1 MRETKYKN
9 LIHMLELREISC
21 SLPGFSLS
29 EISFSVA
36 DGEYFILLGESG
48 AGKSLLLEAIAGLNP
63 VKSGTLLL
71 DGKDITHE
79 KIQQRGIGLVFQDQ
93 AVFPH
98 LSVKENIAYPLKGK
112 HLSNSEKDKIIG
124 EITGLVQ
131 IPKLLNRRPSTLS
144 GGELQRV
151 ALARALVQKPKIL
164 LLDEPL
170 SATDSK
176 LRAEL
181 RALLRQINRLG
192 QTIIHVTHDFD
203 EAVSLADRIAIMNQ
217 GSIVQTGTPQEVF
230 GNPVNG
236 FVAHFAGIRNFYRV
250 KLEKHD
256 GHLIAKPA
264 ENVAVFIGDTS
275 ATDSGY
281 ILIRNEDILLSS
293 TAFES
298 SALNNFEGTVVD
310 LYPSRSGM
318 EVLINIGIVLHA
330 QISRESAVKL
340 QLAAGKKVWV
350 HFKASSVK
358 LIVS

>member
-1 MRETKYKN
+1 
-9 LIHMLELREISC
+9 MLELRNISC
-21 SLPGFSLS
+21 TFPGFSLS
-29 EISFSVA
+29 DISFSVA

-48 AGKSLLLEAIAGLNP
+48 AGKSLLLEAIAGLNSI
-63 VKSGTLLL
+63 KNGTLLL
-71 DGKDITHE
+71 DAKDITNE

-112 HLSNSEKDKIIG
+112 HLTKTEKDKIIG
-124 EITGLVQ
+124 DITELLQ
-131 IPKLLNRRPSTLS
+131 ISKLLNRRPATLS

-151 ALARALVQKPKIL
+151 ALARALVQKPKVL

-176 LRAEL
+176 LRSEL

-217 GSIVQTGTPQEVF
+217 GSIVQSGTPQEVF

-236 FVAHFAGIRNFYRV
+236 FVAHFAGIRNFYKV
-250 KLEKHD
+250 ALSTHD
-256 GHLIAKPA
+256 SHLIAKPA
-264 ENVAVFIGDTS
+264 ENVAVFIGDAS
-275 ATDSGY
+275 ETDSGY
-281 ILIRNEDILLSS
+281 ILIRNEDILLS
-293 TAFES
+293 TTTFES
-298 SALNNFEGTVVD
+298 SALNNFEGLVTD
-310 LYPSRSGM
+310 MYPSRSGM
-318 EVLINIGIVLHA
+318 EVVIDIGITLHA
-330 QISRESAVKL
+330 QISSESALKL
-340 QLAAGKKVWV
+340 ELSQGKKIWV

-358 LIVS
+358 LIAG

>member
-1 MRETKYKN
+1 
-9 LIHMLELREISC
+9 MLELQNISC
-21 SLPGFSLS
+21 SFPGFSLS

-48 AGKSLLLEAIAGLNP
+48 AGKSLLLEAIAGLNSI
-63 VKSGTLLL
+63 KSGNMLL
-71 DGKDITHE
+71 DGIDITNE

-98 LSVKENIAYPLKGK
+98 LSEKENIAYPLKGK
-112 HLSNSEKDKIIG
+112 HLSKSEKDEIIG
-124 EITGLVQ
+124 EITGVLQ
-131 IPKLLNRRPSTLS
+131 ISKLLNRRPATLS

-176 LRAEL
+176 LRSEL
-181 RALLRQINRLG
+181 RALLRQINRMG

-236 FVAHFAGIRNFYRV
+236 FVAHFAGIRNFFKV
-250 KLEKHD
+250 SFEKHN
-256 GHLIAKPA
+256 GTSIARPA
-264 ENVAVFIGDTS
+264 KEVEIFIGDS
-275 ATDSGY
+275 AETESGY
-281 ILIRNEDILLSS
+281 ILIRNEDILLSPS
-293 TAFES
+293 AFES
-298 SALNNFEGTVVD
+298 SALNNFEGLVTD
-310 LYPSRSGM
+310 MYPSRSGM
-318 EVLINIGIVLHA
+318 EIVIDIGITLHA
-330 QISRESAVKL
+330 QISRESALKL
-340 QLAAGKKVWV
+340 ELLQGKKIWV
-350 HFKASSVK
+350 HFKASSVG
-358 LIVS
+358 LIAG

>member
-1 MRETKYKN
+1 
-9 LIHMLELREISC
+9 MLELRNISC
-21 SLPGFSLS
+21 SFPGFLLS
-29 EISFSVA
+29 EISFKVS
-36 DGEYFILLGESG
+36 DSEYFILLGESG

-63 VKSGTLLL
+63 VKSGNLLL
-71 DGKDITHE
+71 NGKDITNE
-79 KIQQRGIGLVFQDQ
+79 KIQKRNIGLVFQDQ

-98 LSVKENIAYPLKGK
+98 LSVKENIAYALKGK
-112 HLSNSEKDKIIG
+112 HLSKADKEKTIA
-124 EITGLVQ
+124 EITDILQ
-131 IPKLLNRRPSTLS
+131 IPKLMNRRPATLS

-151 ALARALVQKPKIL
+151 ALARALVQKPKVL

-181 RALLRQINRLG
+181 RALLRQINRMG

-217 GSIVQTGTPQEVF
+217 GRIVQTGTPQEVF

-236 FVAHFAGIRNFYRV
+236 FVAHFAGIRNFYKV
-250 KLEKHD
+250 TVEKHN
-256 GHLIAKPA
+256 GTSIARPGNKVEIFISDSA
-264 ENVAVFIGDTS
+264 E
-275 ATDSGY
+275 TDSGY
-281 ILIRNEDILLSS
+281 ILIRNEDILLSAS
-293 TAFES
+293 AFES
-298 SALNNFEGTVVD
+298 SALNNFEGTVLD

-318 EVLINIGIVLHA
+318 EVLIDIGIILHA

-340 QLAAGKKVWV
+340 KLAQKEKIWV

-358 LIVS
+358 LIAG

>member
-1 MRETKYKN
+1 
-9 LIHMLELREISC
+9 MLELRNISC
-21 SLPGFSLS
+21 SFPGFSLS
-29 EISFSVA
+29 DINFSVA

-48 AGKSLLLEAIAGLNP
+48 AGKSLLLEAIAGLNSI
-63 VKSGTLLL
+63 KSGNLLL
-71 DGKDITHE
+71 AGKDITNE
-79 KIQQRGIGLVFQDQ
+79 KIQQRGIGIVFQDH

-112 HLSNSEKDKIIG
+112 HLSKSEKDKIIG
-124 EITGLVQ
+124 EISELVQ
-131 IPKLLNRRPSTLS
+131 ISKLQNRRPSTLS

-176 LRAEL
+176 LRSEL
-181 RALLRQINRLG
+181 RALLRQINRMG

-217 GSIVQTGTPQEVF
+217 GSIVQSGTPQEVF

-236 FVAHFAGIRNFYRV
+236 FVAHFAGIRNFFKV
-250 KLEKHD
+250 NIEKRN
-256 GHLIAKPA
+256 GKLIAWPA
-264 ENVAVFIGDTS
+264 KDVSIAISDFSETE
-275 ATDSGY
+275 TGY

-293 TAFES
+293 TTFES
-298 SALNNFEGTVVD
+298 SALNNFEGNVLD

-318 EVLINIGIVLHA
+318 EVVIDIGITLHA
-330 QISRESAVKL
+330 QISRESALKL
-340 QLAAGKKVWV
+340 ELLQGKKIWV

-358 LIVS
+358 LIAG

>member
-1 MRETKYKN
+1 
-9 LIHMLELREISC
+9 MLELHNISC
-21 SLPGFSLS
+21 SFPGFSLTD
-29 EISFSVA
+29 ISFSVA

-48 AGKSLLLEAIAGLNP
+48 AGKSLLLETIAGLND
-63 VKSGTLLL
+63 VKSGSLVL
-71 DGKDITHE
+71 DGRDITFD

-112 HLSNSEKDKIIG
+112 LLSTAEKKKIIE
-124 EITGLVQ
+124 EITGILQ
-131 IPKLLNRRPSTLS
+131 ISRLLNRRPETLS

-151 ALARALVQKPKIL
+151 ALARALVQKPKVL

-176 LRAEL
+176 LRSDL
-181 RALLRQINRLG
+181 RALLRQINRMG

-203 EAVSLADRIAIMNQ
+203 EAVSLADRIAIIDQ
-217 GSIVQTGTPQEVF
+217 GSIVQSGTPEEVF

-236 FVAHFAGIRNFYRV
+236 FVAHFAGIRNFFKV
-250 KLEKHD
+250 TIHHQDGKSIALTEKN
-256 GHLIAKPA
+256 IS
-264 ENVAVFIGDTS
+264 VIIGDSTENS
-275 ATDSGY
+275 SGY
-281 ILIRNEDILLSS
+281 ILVRNEDILLSPDM
-293 TAFES
+293 FES
-298 SALNNFEGTVVD
+298 SALNNFEGLVTD

-318 EVLINIGIVLHA
+318 EVVLDIGITLHA

-340 QLAAGKKVWV
+340 KLAPGVKVWV

-358 LIVS
+358 LITG

>member
-1 MRETKYKN
+1 
-9 LIHMLELREISC
+9 MLELRNISC
-21 SLPGFSLS
+21 SFPGFSLS
-29 EISFSVA
+29 EISFNVA

-63 VKSGTLLL
+63 VKSGKLIL
-71 DGKDITHE
+71 DGKDITFE
-79 KIQQRGIGLVFQDQ
+79 KIQQRGIGIVFQDH

-98 LSVKENIAYPLKGK
+98 LSVKDNIVYPLKGK
-112 HLSNSEKDKIIG
+112 HLSKSEKDEIIA
-124 EITGLVQ
+124 EITGILQ
-131 IPKLLNRRPSTLS
+131 ISKLLNRRPATLS

-176 LRAEL
+176 LRSEL
-181 RALLRQINRLG
+181 RALLRQINRMG

-217 GSIVQTGTPQEVF
+217 GSIVQSGTPQEVF

-236 FVAHFAGIRNFYRV
+236 FVAHFAGIRNFYKVTIV
-250 KLEKHD
+250 KHN
-256 GHLIAKPA
+256 GTSIARPA
-264 ENVAVFIGDTS
+264 KEVEIFIGDS
-275 ATDSGY
+275 SEADSGY

-293 TAFES
+293 TTFES
-298 SALNNFEGTVVD
+298 SALNNFEGLVND

-318 EVLINIGIVLHA
+318 EVVIDIGITLHA
-330 QISRESAVKL
+330 QISRESAMKL
-340 QLAAGKKVWV
+340 KLAQGEKVWV

-358 LIVS
+358 LISG

>member
-1 MRETKYKN
+1 
-9 LIHMLELREISC
+9 MLELRNISC
-21 SLPGFSLS
+21 SFPGFRLT

-63 VKSGTLLL
+63 IKSGNLLL
-71 DGKDITHE
+71 DGKDITNVN
-79 KIQQRGIGLVFQDQ
+79 IQQRGIGLVFQDQ

-112 HLSNSEKDKIIG
+112 HLSKSDKENIIGDISEILQISKIIY
-124 EITGLVQ
+124 
-131 IPKLLNRRPSTLS
+131 RRPATLS

-151 ALARALVQKPKIL
+151 ALARALVQKPKVL

-176 LRAEL
+176 LRSEL
-181 RALLRQINRLG
+181 RALLRQINRMG

-217 GSIVQTGTPQEVF
+217 GTIVQSGTPQEVF

-236 FVAHFAGIRNFYRV
+236 FVAHFAGIRNFFKAV
-250 KLEKHD
+250 IEEHN
-256 GHLIAKPA
+256 GTCIARPA
-264 ENVAVFIGDTS
+264 KAVAIVIDDS
-275 ATDSGY
+275 MDTDSGY
-281 ILIRNEDILLSS
+281 ILIRNEDILLSPS
-293 TAFES
+293 AFES
-298 SALNNFEGTVVD
+298 SALNNFEGKIVD
-310 LYPSRSGM
+310 IYPSRSGM
-318 EVLINIGIVLHA
+318 EVVIDIGITLHA
-330 QISRESAVKL
+330 QISRESALKL
-340 QLAAGKKVWV
+340 ELSEGKNTWV

-358 LIVS
+358 LIAG

>member
-1 MRETKYKN
+1 
-9 LIHMLELREISC
+9 MLELLNISC
-21 SLPGFSLS
+21 SFPGFSLS

-63 VKSGTLLL
+63 IKSGNLLL
-71 DGKDITHE
+71 AGKDITNE

-112 HLSNSEKDKIIG
+112 HLTKSQKDNTIN
-124 EITGLVQ
+124 EITEILQ
-131 IPKLLNRRPSTLS
+131 ISKLLNRRPSTLS

-151 ALARALVQKPKIL
+151 ALARALVQKPNVL

-176 LRAEL
+176 LRSEL
-181 RALLRQINRLG
+181 RALLRQINRMG

-236 FVAHFAGIRNFYRV
+236 FVAHFAGIRNFFKV
-250 KLEKHD
+250 SVEKNN
-256 GHLIAKPA
+256 GNSIARPA
-264 ENVAVFIGDTS
+264 KDVDIFIS
-275 ATDSGY
+275 EATESDSGY

-298 SALNNFEGTVVD
+298 SALNNFEGLVTD
-310 LYPSRSGM
+310 MYPSRTGM
-318 EVLINIGIVLHA
+318 EVVIDIGITLHA
-330 QISRESAVKL
+330 QISRESALKL
-340 QLAAGKKVWV
+340 ELSQGKKIWV

-358 LIVS
+358 LIAD

>member
-1 MRETKYKN
+1 
-9 LIHMLELREISC
+9 MLELQKISC
-21 SLPGFSLS
+21 SFPGFSLS
-29 EISFSVA
+29 EISFNVA

-63 VKSGTLLL
+63 VKSGILLL

-112 HLSNSEKDKIIG
+112 HLSKSEKYKIIA
-124 EITGLVQ
+124 EITGILQ
-131 IPKLLNRRPSTLS
+131 ISKLLNRRPATLS

-151 ALARALVQKPKIL
+151 ALARALVQKPKVL

-176 LRAEL
+176 LRSEL
-181 RALLRQINRLG
+181 RALLRQINRMG

-217 GSIVQTGTPQEVF
+217 GSIVQSGTPQEVF

-236 FVAHFAGIRNFYRV
+236 FVAHFAGIRNFYKV
-250 KLEKHD
+250 SIEKHN
-256 GHLIAKPA
+256 GTSIARPA
-264 ENVAVFIGDTS
+264 KEVEIFIGDS
-275 ATDSGY
+275 SEADSGY

-293 TAFES
+293 TTFES
-298 SALNNFEGTVVD
+298 SALNNFEGLVTD
-310 LYPSRSGM
+310 MYPSRSGM
-318 EVLINIGIVLHA
+318 EVVIDIGITLHA

-340 QLAAGKKVWV
+340 LLAQGEKVWV

-358 LIVS
+358 LIAG

>member
-1 MRETKYKN
+1 
-9 LIHMLELREISC
+9 MLELQNLSC
-21 SLPGFSLS
+21 SFPGFSLS
-29 EISFSVA
+29 DISFTVA
-36 DGEYFILLGESG
+36 GGEYFILLGESG

-63 VKSGTLLL
+63 IKSGNLLL
-71 DGKDITHE
+71 AGKDITNE
-79 KIQQRGIGLVFQDQ
+79 KIQQRGIGIVFQDH

-112 HLSNSEKDKIIG
+112 HLSKPDKEKIIG
-124 EITGLVQ
+124 DISEILQ
-131 IPKLLNRRPSTLS
+131 ISKLLNRRPLTLS

-176 LRAEL
+176 LRSEL
-181 RALLRQINRLG
+181 RALLRQINRMG

-217 GSIVQTGTPQEVF
+217 GSILQSGTTQEVF

-236 FVAHFAGIRNFYRV
+236 FVAHFAGIRNFFKV
-250 KLEKHD
+250 SVEKHN
-256 GHLIAKPA
+256 GTSIARPA
-264 ENVAVFIGDTS
+264 KKVEIFIGDS
-275 ATDSGY
+275 AETESGY
-281 ILIRNEDILLSS
+281 ILIRSEDILLSS
-293 TAFES
+293 TTFES
-298 SALNNFEGTVVD
+298 SALNNFEGNVLD

-318 EVLINIGIVLHA
+318 EVVIDIGITLHA
-330 QISRESAVKL
+330 QISHESALKL
-340 QLAAGKKVWV
+340 DLSQGEKIWV

-358 LIVS
+358 LIAG

>member
-1 MRETKYKN
+1 
-9 LIHMLELREISC
+9 MLELRNISC
-21 SLPGFSLS
+21 TFPGFSLS

-63 VKSGTLLL
+63 IKSGNLLL
-71 DGKDITHE
+71 EGKDITNV

-112 HLSNSEKDKIIG
+112 HLTKTEKNKIIG
-124 EITGLVQ
+124 DITELLQ
-131 IPKLLNRRPSTLS
+131 ISKLLNRRPATLS

-151 ALARALVQKPKIL
+151 ALARALVQKPKVL

-176 LRAEL
+176 LRSEL

-217 GSIVQTGTPQEVF
+217 GSIVQSGTPQEVF

-236 FVAHFAGIRNFYRV
+236 FVAHFAGIRNFYKV
-250 KLEKHD
+250 TLSTHD
-256 GHLIAKPA
+256 GRLIAKPA
-264 ENVAVFIGDTS
+264 ENVVVFIGDS
-275 ATDSGY
+275 AETESGY
-281 ILIRNEDILLSS
+281 ILIRNEDILLS
-293 TAFES
+293 TTRFES
-298 SALNNFEGTVVD
+298 SALNNFEGLVTD
-310 LYPSRSGM
+310 IYPSRSGM
-318 EVLINIGIVLHA
+318 EIVIDIGITLQA
-330 QISRESAVKL
+330 QISRESALKL
-340 QLAAGKKVWV
+340 ELMQGKKIWV
-350 HFKASSVK
+350 HFKASSVG
-358 LIVS
+358 LIAG

>member
-1 MRETKYKN
+1 
-9 LIHMLELREISC
+9 MLELQKISC
-21 SLPGFSLS
+21 SFPGFSLS
-29 EISFSVA
+29 EISFNVA

-63 VKSGTLLL
+63 VKSGILLL

-112 HLSNSEKDKIIG
+112 HLSKSEKYKIIA
-124 EITGLVQ
+124 EITGILQ
-131 IPKLLNRRPSTLS
+131 ITKLLNRRPATLS

-151 ALARALVQKPKIL
+151 ALARALVQKPKVL

-176 LRAEL
+176 LRSEL
-181 RALLRQINRLG
+181 RALLRQINRMG

-217 GSIVQTGTPQEVF
+217 GSIVQSGTPQEVF

-236 FVAHFAGIRNFYRV
+236 FVAHFAGIRNFYKV
-250 KLEKHD
+250 SIEKHN
-256 GHLIAKPA
+256 GTSIARPA
-264 ENVAVFIGDTS
+264 KEVEIFIGDS
-275 ATDSGY
+275 SEADSGY

-293 TAFES
+293 TTFES
-298 SALNNFEGTVVD
+298 SALNNFEGLVTD
-310 LYPSRSGM
+310 MYPSRSGM
-318 EVLINIGIVLHA
+318 EVVIDIGITLHA

-340 QLAAGKKVWV
+340 LLARGEKVWV

-358 LIVS
+358 LIAG

>member
-1 MRETKYKN
+1 
-9 LIHMLELREISC
+9 MLELRNISC
-21 SLPGFSLS
+21 TFPGFSLS
-29 EISFSVA
+29 DISFSVA

-63 VKSGTLLL
+63 IKTGTLLL
-71 DGKDITHE
+71 DGNDITNE

-98 LSVKENIAYPLKGK
+98 LTVKENIAYPLKGK
-112 HLSNSEKDKIIG
+112 HLTKTEKDKIIG
-124 EITGLVQ
+124 DITELLQ
-131 IPKLLNRRPSTLS
+131 ISKLLNRRPATLS

-176 LRAEL
+176 LRSEL

-217 GSIVQTGTPQEVF
+217 GSIVQSGTPQEVF

-236 FVAHFAGIRNFYRV
+236 FVAHFAGIRNFYKV
-250 KLEKHD
+250 ALSTHD
-256 GHLIAKPA
+256 SHLIAKPA
-264 ENVAVFIGDTS
+264 ENVVVFIGDPS
-275 ATDSGY
+275 ETDSGY
-281 ILIRNEDILLSS
+281 ILIRNEDILLS
-293 TAFES
+293 TTTFES
-298 SALNNFEGTVVD
+298 SALNNFEGLVTD
-310 LYPSRSGM
+310 MYPSRSGM
-318 EVLINIGIVLHA
+318 EVVIDIGITLHA
-330 QISRESAVKL
+330 QISRESALKL
-340 QLAAGKKVWV
+340 KLSQGKKIWV

-358 LIVS
+358 LIAG

>member
-1 MRETKYKN
+1 
-9 LIHMLELREISC
+9 MLELRNISC
-21 SLPGFSLS
+21 SFPGFSLS

-63 VKSGTLLL
+63 IKSGNLILE
-71 DGKDITHE
+71 GKDITNE

-98 LSVKENIAYPLKGK
+98 LSVKENIAYPLTGK
-112 HLSNSEKDKIIG
+112 HISKAEKDKIID
-124 EITGLVQ
+124 EITAILQ
-131 IPKLLNRRPSTLS
+131 ISKLLTRRPSTLS

-151 ALARALVQKPKIL
+151 ALARALVQKPKVL

-176 LRAEL
+176 LRSEL
-181 RALLRQINRLG
+181 RALLRQINRMG

-217 GSIVQTGTPQEVF
+217 GTIVQSGTPQEVF

-236 FVAHFAGIRNFYRV
+236 FVAHFAGIRNFYKVTIV
-250 KLEKHD
+250 KEN
-256 GHLIAKPA
+256 GSCIARLA
-264 ENVAVFIGDTS
+264 NDVAIVIGDSTE
-275 ATDSGY
+275 TDSGY

-293 TAFES
+293 ATFES
-298 SALNNFEGTVVD
+298 SALNNFEGKVVD
-310 LYPSRSGM
+310 IYPSRSGM
-318 EVLINIGIVLHA
+318 EVVLDIGITLFA
-330 QISRESAVKL
+330 QISRESALKMKL
-340 QLAAGKKVWV
+340 VPGGNAWV

-358 LIVS
+358 LIAG

>member
-1 MRETKYKN
+1 
-9 LIHMLELREISC
+9 MLELQNISC
-21 SLPGFSLS
+21 SFPGFSLS

-48 AGKSLLLEAIAGLNP
+48 AGKSLLLESIAGLNP
-63 VKSGTLLL
+63 LKSGTLLL
-71 DGKDITHE
+71 DGKDITDE

-112 HLSNSEKDKIIG
+112 HLSASEKEIIIE
-124 EITGLVQ
+124 EITGILQ
-131 IPKLLNRRPSTLS
+131 ITKLINRRPATLS

-203 EAVSLADRIAIMNQ
+203 EAVSLADRIAIMNL
-217 GSIVQTGTPQEVF
+217 GRIVQSGTPQEVF
-230 GNPVNG
+230 GNPANG
-236 FVAHFAGIRNFYRV
+236 FVAHFAGIRNFFKVTIEQQYGNCIAFP
-250 KLEKHD
+250 EK
-256 GHLIAKPA
+256 AVP
-264 ENVAVFIGDTS
+264 VAIVDFTEKS
-275 ATDSGY
+275 TGY

-293 TAFES
+293 TTFES

-330 QISRESAVKL
+330 QISRESAIKL
-340 QLAAGKKVWV
+340 ELAAGKKIWV

>member
-1 MRETKYKN
+1 
-9 LIHMLELREISC
+9 MLELRNISC
-21 SLPGFSLS
+21 SFPGFSLS

-48 AGKSLLLEAIAGLNP
+48 AGKSLLLEAIAGLNA
-63 VKSGTLLL
+63 VKSGSLIL
-71 DGKDITHE
+71 DGKDITNE

-112 HLSNSEKDKIIG
+112 NLSSSEKEIIIE
-124 EITGLVQ
+124 EITGFLQ
-131 IPKLLNRRPSTLS
+131 ISKLLNRRPATLS

-151 ALARALVQKPKIL
+151 ALARALVQKPNVL

-176 LRAEL
+176 LRSEL
-181 RALLRQINRLG
+181 RALLRQINRMG

-217 GSIVQTGTPQEVF
+217 GKIVQSGTPQEVF

-236 FVAHFAGIRNFYRV
+236 FVAHFAGIRNFFKVSIEMQDGRCIAISENGV
-250 KLEKHD
+250 KIVIGD
-256 GHLIAKPA
+256 SA
-264 ENVAVFIGDTS
+264 ENS
-275 ATDSGY
+275 SGY
-281 ILIRNEDILLSS
+281 ILIRNEDILLSP
-293 TAFES
+293 TPFES
-298 SALNNFEGTVVD
+298 SALNNFEGTVMD

-318 EVLINIGIVLHA
+318 EILINVGIILHA
-330 QISRESAVKL
+330 QISRESAIKL
-340 QLAAGKKVWV
+340 ELAAGRKIWV

-358 LIVS
+358 LIASLH

>member
-1 MRETKYKN
+1 
-9 LIHMLELREISC
+9 MLELCNISC
-21 SLPGFSLS
+21 SFPGFSLN
-29 EISFSVA
+29 EISFSVG

-63 VKSGTLLL
+63 VKSGSLLL
-71 DGKDITHE
+71 DGKDITYE

-112 HLSNSEKDKIIG
+112 HLSYSGKEKIIND
-124 EITGLVQ
+124 TADLVQ
-131 IPKLLNRRPSTLS
+131 IPGLLDRRPASLS

-151 ALARALVQKPKIL
+151 ALARALVQKPKVL

-176 LRAEL
+176 LRSDL

-230 GNPVNG
+230 GNPVNE
-236 FVAHFAGIRNFYRV
+236 FVAHFAGIRNFFKV
-250 KLEKHD
+250 SITQKD
-256 GHLIAKPA
+256 GKCIAFPKKGLT
-264 ENVAVFIGDTS
+264 VAVGEFTEN
-275 ATDSGY
+275 DSGY
-281 ILIRNEDILLSS
+281 ILIRNENILLSI

-298 SALNNFEGTVVD
+298 SALNNYEGTVLDV
-310 LYPSRSGM
+310 YPSRSGM
-318 EVLINIGIVLHA
+318 EVVIDIGITLHA
-330 QISRESAVKL
+330 QISRESALKL
-340 QLAAGKKVWV
+340 ELLQGEKIWV

-358 LIVS
+358 LIAL

>member
-1 MRETKYKN
+1 
-9 LIHMLELREISC
+9 MLELRNITC
-21 SLPGFSLS
+21 TFPGFSLS

-48 AGKSLLLEAIAGLNP
+48 AGKSLLLEAIAGLNSI
-63 VKSGTLLL
+63 KTGTLLL
-71 DGKDITHE
+71 DGKDIANE

-112 HLSNSEKDKIIG
+112 HLTKTEKDKIIG
-124 EITGLVQ
+124 EITELLQ
-131 IPKLLNRRPSTLS
+131 ISKLLNRRPATLS

-151 ALARALVQKPKIL
+151 ALARALVQKPKVL

-176 LRAEL
+176 LRSEL

-236 FVAHFAGIRNFYRV
+236 FVAHFAGIRNFYKV
-250 KLEKHD
+250 VLSTHE
-256 GHLIAKPA
+256 GHVIARPA
-264 ENVAVFIGDTS
+264 ENVEVFIGDVS
-275 ATDSGY
+275 ETDSGY
-281 ILIRNEDILLSS
+281 ILIRNEDILLS
-293 TAFES
+293 TTTFES
-298 SALNNFEGTVVD
+298 SALNNFEGLVID
-310 LYPSRSGM
+310 MYPSRSGM
-318 EVLINIGIVLHA
+318 EVVIDIGITLHA
-330 QISRESAVKL
+330 QISRESALKL
-340 QLAAGKKVWV
+340 ELSQGKKIWV

-358 LIVS
+358 LIAG